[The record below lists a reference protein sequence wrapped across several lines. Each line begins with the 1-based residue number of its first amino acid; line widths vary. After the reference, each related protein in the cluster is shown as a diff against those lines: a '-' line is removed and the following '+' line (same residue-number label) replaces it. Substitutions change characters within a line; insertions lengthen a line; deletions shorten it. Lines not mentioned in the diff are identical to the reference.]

1 MRLSQDR
8 GMIQTHVRDDA
19 IESRQ
24 CLETPPPLMTLTE
37 VYGLFALNQPRDDD
51 RLDRDFSVNPF
62 VQFAGVFKLP
72 ETPIDG

>member
-1 MRLSQDR
+1 MRLSQDQ

-24 CLETPPPLMTLTE
+24 CLETPPPLLTLTE
-37 VYGLFALNQPRDDD
+37 VYCLFALNQPRDDD

-72 ETPIDG
+72 ETAIDG